1 MEYAKPVMKMS
12 ELKAMG
18 FPDEFLMYAYRFKD
32 QRFAWKMNPTK
43 KNSPIC
49 FDTTEFDK
57 WRLRMIGR

>member
-18 FPDEFLMYAYRFKD
+18 FPDEFLMYAYRFKG

-43 KNSPIC
+43 INSPIC
-49 FDTTEFDK
+49 FDTEEFDK
-57 WRLRMIGR
+57 WRIKMIGR